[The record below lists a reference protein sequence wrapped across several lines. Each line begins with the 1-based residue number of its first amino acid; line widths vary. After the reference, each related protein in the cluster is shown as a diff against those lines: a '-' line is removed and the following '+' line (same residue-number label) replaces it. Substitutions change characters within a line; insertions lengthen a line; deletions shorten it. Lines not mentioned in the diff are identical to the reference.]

1 MKQLEELHK
10 SQLKTIA
17 ITQDNYDKLSKLG
30 FTNEAFN
37 DVISRLI
44 DIAIESQQKEISEE
58 EN

>member
-30 FTNEAFN
+30 FTNESFN

>member
-17 ITQDNYDKLSKLG
+17 ITKENYDKLSKLG
-30 FTNEAFN
+30 FTNESFN

-44 DIAIESQQKEISEE
+44 AQFLESNKREDED
-58 EN
+58 

>member
-17 ITQDNYDKLSKLG
+17 ITKENYDKLSKLG
-30 FTNEAFN
+30 FTNESFN

-44 DIAIESQQKEISEE
+44 ILALEANKELEE
-58 EN
+58 D